1 VKIGDLV
8 WARMWRSD
16 WYGIILERMPP
27 DLVLAGT
34 TEVFKI
40 LWRDGTIGNNVYK
53 FDLVANEHR

>member
-1 VKIGDLV
+1 MKIGDLV

-16 WYGIILERMPP
+16 WYGIILERMHDP
-27 DLVLAGT
+27 VLAGT

-53 FDLVANEHR
+53 FDLVANENR